1 MCEALREWMAE
12 SKEEGKNEER
22 CNSIRIFIEDN
33 LEESIPE
40 SRILEKLI
48 RRFSLTP
55 EEAKQYF
62 QKYSAA
68 VSSAFDVT

>member
-1 MCEALREWMAE
+1 MQRV
-12 SKEEGKNEER
+12 SPKKKI
-22 CNSIRIFIEDN
+22 NSIRIFIEDN

-62 QKYSAA
+62 QKYSITA
-68 VSSAFDVT
+68 

>member
-1 MCEALREWMAE
+1 MCEALREWIAE
-12 SKEEGKNEER
+12 SEDKGIAKGIAEEKI
-22 CNSIRIFIEDN
+22 NSIRIFIEDN

-62 QKYSAA
+62 QKYSITA
-68 VSSAFDVT
+68 